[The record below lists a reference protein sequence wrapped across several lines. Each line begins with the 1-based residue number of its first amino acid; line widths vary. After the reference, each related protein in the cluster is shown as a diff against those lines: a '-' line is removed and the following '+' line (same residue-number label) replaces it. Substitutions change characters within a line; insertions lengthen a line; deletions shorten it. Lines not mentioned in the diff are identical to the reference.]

1 MSSRTA
7 SEEAAANGVIKLSVG
22 TSDTIGQSWW
32 LRHEASGIQ
41 RMCMPVVDPAFRP
54 VLLQM
59 FLASGPKKQSRRG
72 LYAEMEFKAEM
83 LPQLGFDEDQI
94 ASILKAATSSS

>member
-1 MSSRTA
+1 MSPRTV
-7 SEEAAANGVIKLSVG
+7 SEEAAATGVIKLSVG
-22 TSDTIGQSWW
+22 TSDTIGQAWW

-41 RMCMPVVDPAFRP
+41 RMCTPVVDPTFRP

-59 FLASGPKKQSRRG
+59 FFASGPKKESRRG

-83 LPQLGFDEDQI
+83 LPQLGFDGDQI
-94 ASILKAATSSS
+94 TSILKAATSGS